1 MRKFKLYDPI
11 NSMILIIL
19 FLTAFAYATPASAI
33 VPPQL
38 EQQIQSA
45 DAGKPPPNTVI
56 TTTGGLTISDKT
68 SPINFSQYDSIVLT
82 MERAG
87 TTMAERFVPDAEKLA
102 SILGGIGFTWLGIMI
117 ILSQAD
123 VWHMGLRPIF
133 ILAIYYG
140 ITLAMLEFYPAF
152 SADVING
159 FFYAASTLTQ
169 TNALNGYSVAGQ
181 MYSNFGSVV
190 TALWYSL
197 NPHLLPVT
205 SSWTALPDD
214 VVELFSTGTR
224 FVMDVL
230 ELVPWAFVMMISA
243 LLFCVLF
250 ITFQIGI
257 AVAIAVGPVFI
268 PFLVL
273 PITRFL
279 FEGWLK
285 FLIMAGIY
293 YLAAVVVASLIG
305 VGMLAFAQDTQN
317 LDAAMKGVSSISTIQ
332 HGFVINMGIIAQ
344 LGIFD
349 LVGLLAMLM
358 VPSFA
363 HAMAGSV
370 NLSGLDMGAKGASM
384 ATKGMTKA
392 ISKK

>member
-1 MRKFKLYDPI
+1 MRKFKINGCI
-11 NSMILIIL
+11 NSLMLIFL
-19 FLTAFAYATPASAI
+19 FLTASAYAIPAAAI

-38 EQQIQSA
+38 EQQIQAA
-45 DAGKPPPNTVI
+45 DAGQPPTNSANN
-56 TTTGGLTISDKT
+56 TTGGITISDKT
-68 SPINFSQYDSIVLT
+68 SSINYSQFDSIIHT
-82 MERAG
+82 MQTAG
-87 TTMAERFVPDAEKLA
+87 ATMAKHFIPDAEGLA

-117 ILSQAD
+117 MLSQAD

-152 SADVING
+152 SSAVING

-169 TNALNGYSVAGQ
+169 TNSENGYSVAQQ
-181 MYSNFGSVV
+181 MFSNYGSVV
-190 TALWYSL
+190 TALWHSL
-197 NPHLLPVT
+197 SPHLTLKDGWESLPGDIV
-205 SSWTALPDD
+205 SI
-214 VVELFSTGTR
+214 FSATIRGAQDLA
-224 FVMDVL
+224 ML
-230 ELVPWAFVMMISA
+230 IPWAFVLMLSSI
-243 LLFCVLF
+243 LFCVLF

-285 FLIMAGIY
+285 FLIMSGIY

-305 VGMLAFAQDTQN
+305 VGMLAFAQNAQN
-317 LDAAMKGVSSISTIQ
+317 LNAAANSVGTAATMWKSMT
-332 HGFVINMGIIAQ
+332 INMGIVAQ

-370 NLSGLDMGAKGASM
+370 NLSGLDVGSSAASL
-384 ATKGMTKA
+384 ATKGLTKA
-392 ISKK
+392 MSKK